1 MILST
6 SEIKENIKD
15 ISNKNNKISREIKS
29 NKLIKLK
36 KGLYETDKYTPN
48 YLLAGS
54 IYGPSYISFD
64 FCLAYYDLIPERVVN
79 CTSATFGKKKKK
91 KYVNYFGTFLYRDI
105 PKKAYPFEVEI
116 IVEGNYSY
124 QIATKEKALCDKL
137 YTLKPISNLKE
148 LEYIL
153 LKDLRID
160 DMELEKINK
169 DTIEELAK
177 LYHSTNVTLL
187 AKYLRRAYE

>member
-36 KGLYETDKYTPN
+36 KGLYETDKNTPN

-64 FCLAYYDLIPERVVN
+64 YALAYYDLIPKRVVN

-187 AKYLRRAYE
+187 AKYLRAYE

>member
-1 MILST
+1 M
-6 SEIKENIKD
+6 
-15 ISNKNNKISREIKS
+15 
-29 NKLIKLK
+29 
-36 KGLYETDKYTPN
+36 
-48 YLLAGS
+48 
-54 IYGPSYISFD
+54 
-64 FCLAYYDLIPERVVN
+64 VN

-160 DMELEKINK
+160 DMKLEKINK

>member
-1 MILST
+1 M
-6 SEIKENIKD
+6 
-15 ISNKNNKISREIKS
+15 SR
-29 NKLIKLK
+29 
-36 KGLYETDKYTPN
+36 
-48 YLLAGS
+48 
-54 IYGPSYISFD
+54 
-64 FCLAYYDLIPERVVN
+64 
-79 CTSATFGKKKKK
+79 KKKKK

-105 PKKAYPFEVEI
+105 PKKAYPFEVKI

-177 LYHSTNVTLL
+177 LYHTTNVTLL

>member
-36 KGLYETDKYTPN
+36 KGLYETDKNTPN

-64 FCLAYYDLIPERVVN
+64 YALAYYDLIPERVVN

-177 LYHSTNVTLL
+177 LYHTTNVTLL